1 MRRRVMGKVREAM
14 RPEFLDRIADLFVT
28 GAHGDGA
35 AVKVDA
41 ADGAVLVAFVPNATV
56 DLASAA

>member
-1 MRRRVMGKVREAM
+1 M